1 MGPNRGG
8 GAKNGKGGS
17 EIKRDRLGVPLN
29 YGQYVNGRLKT
40 DKASGGK
47 GGGKSGGKGGG
58 KGGKKGGGGGGGG
71 GAAAAASTPLR
82 EGFGGFGSGG
92 SEWGSFAPPP
102 PPKVKGGG
110 EKIGGQSVAWW
121 HDCFRCAS
129 CKVDVSG
136 AIAFAQHCAGKQ
148 HFAITGFK
156 GHSQRAAPQ
165 QVRRSAL
172 FGRSGGGC
180 ISIWWWWFGCG

>member
-1 MGPNRGG
+1 
-8 GAKNGKGGS
+8 
-17 EIKRDRLGVPLN
+17 
-29 YGQYVNGRLKT
+29 
-40 DKASGGK
+40 
-47 GGGKSGGKGGG
+47 
-58 KGGKKGGGGGGGG
+58 
-71 GAAAAASTPLR
+71 
-82 EGFGGFGSGG
+82 
-92 SEWGSFAPPP
+92 
-102 PPKVKGGG
+102 
-110 EKIGGQSVAWW
+110 
-121 HDCFRCAS
+121 
-129 CKVDVSG
+129 VSG